1 MIRGRIELV
10 DTLNDV
16 IGCPLGQFLIVRLDN
31 YSHNVIVLLVRN
43 FCCKGTKKMHRL
55 YRMRSFFLL
64 MCVNLSVLS
73 QKSLIFVRKKK
84 SKD

>member
-1 MIRGRIELV
+1 
-10 DTLNDV
+10 
-16 IGCPLGQFLIVRLDN
+16 
-31 YSHNVIVLLVRN
+31 
-43 FCCKGTKKMHRL
+43 
-55 YRMRSFFLL
+55 MRSFFLL